1 MEVEDL
7 TVTIFRHSYPRK
19 FFKECRK
26 RGWTVEKK
34 YPVVYEVEGFSYIP
48 TQVVVLKSVD
58 DPMLRTLV
66 PGARKEDIRK
76 VLEVIGAKKDVYF
89 QRLGKDVMNLLWE
102 TNGET
107 MEELKEAG
115 EMKGSVLELFKDELK
130 DERILGYV
138 ESQRDEGKTDQEI
151 IARIMSKF
159 GLEKKDAEGYVLVPA

>member
-1 MEVEDL
+1 MD
-7 TVTIFRHSYPRK
+7 
-19 FFKECRK
+19 
-26 RGWTVEKK
+26 
-34 YPVVYEVEGFSYIP
+34 
-48 TQVVVLKSVD
+48 
-58 DPMLRTLV
+58 
-66 PGARKEDIRK
+66 
-76 VLEVIGAKKDVYF
+76 
-89 QRLGKDVMNLLWE
+89 LLWE

-115 EMKGSVLELFKDELK
+115 EMKGSVLELFRDELK